1 MNKMASKT
9 KCQKGY
15 RYQDGKCIQYV
26 TRLRSITKKSSAP
39 IKIAE
44 YFILGLL
51 IVLSFLFAINLGNK
65 DVLWALG
72 FNIIILLIS
81 FVVYKSTD
89 FEKELSGIPKD
100 FNKNIKAVGI
110 GIIAVVVFLG
120 ATWLVPG
127 LSLGYPYLPGTIST
141 TFKWF
146 LINIVSPLSESIFF
160 LGVVYA
166 FFFKI
171 FKNRW
176 ASITLSSIAFASFHL
191 GAYILGFYQYPDF
204 VVAFSVFW
212 ANVASFLVAF
222 AFNFIAG
229 WIITRPGMKNLIF
242 GFVFHFGLNFINYTF
257 SIVTFSI
264 AKIIIPL
271 IIP

>member
-1 MNKMASKT
+1 MAQT
-9 KCQKGY
+9 KCAKGY
-15 RYQDGKCIQYV
+15 KYQDGKCIKYV
-26 TRLRSITKKSSAP
+26 TKVKYKNGKSKVPLP
-39 IKIAE
+39 IKIAK

-65 DVLWALG
+65 DVLWSLG
-72 FNIIILLIS
+72 FNIVILLIS
-81 FVVYKSTD
+81 YLVYNSVD
-89 FEKELSGIPKD
+89 FEKELESGGIPKD
-100 FNKNIKAVGI
+100 LNKNLQAVLYGV
-110 GIIAVVVFLG
+110 IAIFAFWLIT
-120 ATWLVPG
+120 ALVPG
-127 LSLGYPYLPGTIST
+127 LSLGYPLLPGSIST
-141 TFKWF
+141 GFKWF

-176 ASITLSSIAFASFHL
+176 TALTFSSGAFASFHL
-191 GAYILGFYQYPDF
+191 GAYILGFYAYPDF
-204 VVAFSVFW
+204 VLAFSAVW
-212 ANVASFLVAF
+212 ANIASFVVAF

-229 WIITRPGMKNLIF
+229 AIITRKGVRNMVF

-264 AKIIIPL
+264 AHVILTL
-271 IIP
+271 I